1 MGKSRNEVNRI
12 FTSDSPAIFII
23 NFSIHNLLTYKC
35 HGHCIVVFFLT
46 QLIVVIFEE
55 KKVKKKITRNPNT
68 LPNVSYPVTLL
79 LKHCQQTFYQVAKI
93 FLDNSSSSRN
103 LYLEWV
109 VILNC
114 WFRY

>member
-55 KKVKKKITRNPNT
+55 KKVKKKNYTKPKHTTQRQLSGNT
-68 LPNVSYPVTLL
+68 FVKTLSADIL
-79 LKHCQQTFYQVAKI
+79 
-93 FLDNSSSSRN
+93 SSSEN
-103 LYLEWV
+103 
-109 VILNC
+109 
-114 WFRY
+114 FPG